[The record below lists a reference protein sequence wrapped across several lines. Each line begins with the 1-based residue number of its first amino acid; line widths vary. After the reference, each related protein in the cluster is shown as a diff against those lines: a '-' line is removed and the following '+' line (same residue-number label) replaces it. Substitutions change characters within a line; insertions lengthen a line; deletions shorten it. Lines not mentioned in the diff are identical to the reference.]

1 MPDGLSIRPFQ
12 DGDKQSVRDLF
23 ILINRLI
30 APLGMEQQFE
40 EYIVR
45 SLAEE
50 INHISE
56 YYERYFGSFWVAKQN
71 GMLKGMFWL
80 EQWQDD
86 DMELRCMLIPT
97 LTVKGLPG
105 KRLTDLR
112 PMGFP

>member
-1 MPDGLSIRPFQ
+1 
-12 DGDKQSVRDLF
+12 
-23 ILINRLI
+23 
-30 APLGMEQQFE
+30 MEQQFE

-50 INHISE
+50 IDHISE
-56 YYERYFGSFWVAKQN
+56 YYEQHFDSFLVAKQN
-71 GMLKGMFWL
+71 GTMKGIFGL
-80 EQWQDD
+80 EQWQGD

-97 LTVKGLPG
+97 LTVKGFPG